1 MKKREANTIQ
11 DYAQP
16 ILQGILLGGLYAVI
30 GVGMSMIFGI
40 MRLTNLAHGDLMIL
54 ASYSSFV
61 AITLLGIHPLISLVI
76 VVPLMFVVGFVVQNY
91 LLNRVL
97 GKGMEPP
104 LLVTFGL
111 SIILQNAL
119 LWRFTHDG
127 KTLTSEL
134 ATMSIP
140 VTDYLSIPVIYLLDF
155 VIGALIILGLSQFF
169 QRTYLGRAIR
179 AASDDEEVAKL
190 MGISTRRIYGYAM
203 GIALMTAA
211 VAGVLVGMTFTFYPE
226 TGTQYLIIA
235 FGVVVIGGM
244 GSMVGTLVAGIIL
257 GLAQLIGAQIFG
269 TGIQLLAGYLI
280 LLFVLAVRPQGIFA
294 RA

>member
-203 GIALMTAA
+203 GIDRRHGQHGRHAGGRHNLGPGSADWRPDIRDWHSTAGGLPYSA
-211 VAGVLVGMTFTFYPE
+211 VRAGGE
-226 TGTQYLIIA
+226 ATGDLR
-235 FGVVVIGGM
+235 
-244 GSMVGTLVAGIIL
+244 AGIVRVRSSMIER
-257 GLAQLIGAQIFG
+257 
-269 TGIQLLAGYLI
+269 GYL
-280 LLFVLAVRPQGIFA
+280 R
-294 RA
+294 